1 MCRVIYTRKLSKTI
15 IHQHSQPD
23 IVPSPELL
31 GLPVEC
37 SGGFYS
43 MLGFDVCFVGY
54 WIDLKASIT
63 CSKGKGWGSL
73 LSLKRERERERGDQI
88 RIENMN
94 GAVTS
99 EAVSVTTLECQ
110 LSIGVVRPANT
121 PQCWRDELCLVS
133 FSQPSAALQSPLSQS
148 HPATF
153 LVRSGFYSQLNISTE
168 NLIRICKTLGRVENV
183 IIRYRVMVVSG
194 HDETV

>member
-1 MCRVIYTRKLSKTI
+1 M
-15 IHQHSQPD
+15 
-23 IVPSPELL
+23 
-31 GLPVEC
+31 
-37 SGGFYS
+37 
-43 MLGFDVCFVGY
+43 
-54 WIDLKASIT
+54 
-63 CSKGKGWGSL
+63 
-73 LSLKRERERERGDQI
+73 REREREREDQI

-121 PQCWRDELCLVS
+121 PQCWRDELCLES
-133 FSQPSAALQSPLSQS
+133 FSKPSAALQSPLSQS

-153 LVRSGFYSQLNISTE
+153 LVRPGFYSQLNISTE

-183 IIRYRVMVVSG
+183 IIRYRVMVVSLVMMRRFNYCLFTIILSQTCG
-194 HDETV
+194 YPIDSILETVGWQKYIPIWYMINTANDNNLNLTICLSFLYLHNYKAS